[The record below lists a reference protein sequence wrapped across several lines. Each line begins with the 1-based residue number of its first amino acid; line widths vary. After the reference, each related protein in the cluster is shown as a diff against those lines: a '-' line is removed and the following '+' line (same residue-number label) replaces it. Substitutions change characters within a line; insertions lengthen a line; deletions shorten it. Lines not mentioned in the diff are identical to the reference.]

1 MPSLVFMLEGTVVKE
16 VDLEKTRT
24 TLGRR
29 PNNDIVI
36 ENLPVSGEHAAFHL
50 QGQVVEVE
58 DLHSTNGTFVNGQP
72 ARRQALRDGDLV
84 IIGKYEVRFVQ
95 GAPAAPHAPEPVPE
109 PAARPPAPAEPPA
122 AGQALVRVLTGPG
135 AGRELVL
142 TKVVTTLGKPGEAVA
157 SISHR
162 PHGYLLAQVDGT
174 APSVNGQAITQP
186 RPLQPGDRIVL
197 GDTQM
202 EFLLR

>member
-16 VDLEKTRT
+16 VDLEKSRT

-36 ENLPVSGEHAAFHL
+36 ENLTVSGEHAVFHL
-50 QGQVVEVE
+50 QGQAVEVE

-72 ARRQALRDGDLV
+72 VQRQALRDGDQV

-95 GAPAAPHAPEPVPE
+95 GVPAAPPAPE
-109 PAARPPAPAEPPA
+109 PAAQPPVPAAPPA

-135 AGRELVL
+135 ASREVVL

-162 PHGYLLAQVDGT
+162 PHGYLLAQVDGA

-186 RPLQPGDRIVL
+186 HPLQPGDQIVL
-197 GDTQM
+197 GGTQM

>member
-1 MPSLVFMLEGTVVKE
+1 MPSLVFMLEGTIVKE
-16 VDLEKTRT
+16 VDLEKSRT

-36 ENLPVSGEHAAFHL
+36 ENLTVSGEHAVFHL
-50 QGQVVEVE
+50 QGQAVEVK

-72 ARRQALRDGDLV
+72 VQRQALRDGDQV

-95 GAPAAPHAPEPVPE
+95 GVPAAAPAPEPAE
-109 PAARPPAPAEPPA
+109 PAAQPPAPAAPPA

-135 AGRELVL
+135 AGREVVL

-162 PHGYLLAQVDGT
+162 PHGYLLAQVDGA

-186 RPLQPGDRIVL
+186 HPLQPGDQIVL
-197 GDTQM
+197 GGTQM

>member
-1 MPSLVFMLEGTVVKE
+1 MPSLVFMLEGTIVKE
-16 VDLEKTRT
+16 VDLEKSRT

-36 ENLPVSGEHAAFHL
+36 ENLTVSGEHAVFHL
-50 QGQVVEVE
+50 QGQAVEVE

-72 ARRQALRDGDLV
+72 VQRQALRDGDQV

-95 GAPAAPHAPEPVPE
+95 GVPAAPHAPEPAG
-109 PAARPPAPAEPPA
+109 PAAQPPVPAAPPA

-135 AGRELVL
+135 ASREVVL

-162 PHGYLLAQVDGT
+162 PHGYLLAQVDGA

-186 RPLQPGDRIVL
+186 HPLQPGDQIVL
-197 GDTQM
+197 GGTQM

>member
-1 MPSLVFMLEGTVVKE
+1 MPSLVFMLEGTIVKE
-16 VDLEKTRT
+16 VDLAKSRT

-36 ENLPVSGEHAAFHL
+36 ENLTVSGEHAAFHL
-50 QGQVVEVE
+50 QGQAVEVE

-72 ARRQALRDGDLV
+72 VQRQALNDGDQV

-95 GAPAAPHAPEPVPE
+95 GEPTALHAPEPAAAAAQPPAPAAP
-109 PAARPPAPAEPPA
+109 PAAV
-122 AGQALVRVLTGPG
+122 QALVRVLTGPG
-135 AGRELVL
+135 AGREVPL

-162 PHGYLLAQVDGT
+162 PHGYLLAQVDG
-174 APSVNGQAITQP
+174 APPSVNGQAITQP
-186 RPLQPGDRIVL
+186 HSLQPGDQIVL
-197 GDTQM
+197 GETQM
-202 EFLLR
+202 EFVLR

>member
-16 VDLEKTRT
+16 VDLEKSRT

-36 ENLPVSGEHAAFHL
+36 ENLTVSGEHAVFHL
-50 QGQVVEVE
+50 QGQAVEVE

-72 ARRQALRDGDLV
+72 VQRQALRDGDQV

-95 GAPAAPHAPEPVPE
+95 GVPAAAHAPEPAE
-109 PAARPPAPAEPPA
+109 PAAQPPVPAAPPA

-135 AGRELVL
+135 ASREVVL

-162 PHGYLLAQVDGT
+162 PHGYLLAQVDGA

-186 RPLQPGDRIVL
+186 HPLQPGDQIVL
-197 GDTQM
+197 GGTQM